1 MLTFT
6 RKEGES
12 FELFIGDRAIALIT
26 IRRIQGPRARVSIA
40 APQDVEILRSENIDK
55 ERDKNAAPTDTT
67 LQQIAAA
74 AAVRRR
80 SKPRRSKSSANRG
93 DVR

>member
-40 APQDVEILRSENIDK
+40 APQDVEILRSENINRETSD
-55 ERDKNAAPTDTT
+55 NATPTDTT
-67 LQQIAAA
+67 LQDIVAA

-80 SKPRRSKSSANRG
+80 QTPRRSNRRRNRG
-93 DVR
+93 DV

>member
-6 RKEGES
+6 RKQGES
-12 FELFIGDRAIALIT
+12 FELFIGDRAVALIT
-26 IRRIQGPRARVSIA
+26 IANIQGPRARVSIA
-40 APQDVEILRSENIDK
+40 APQDVQILRSENIDK

-80 SKPRRSKSSANRG
+80 QKPRRSKS
-93 DVR
+93 